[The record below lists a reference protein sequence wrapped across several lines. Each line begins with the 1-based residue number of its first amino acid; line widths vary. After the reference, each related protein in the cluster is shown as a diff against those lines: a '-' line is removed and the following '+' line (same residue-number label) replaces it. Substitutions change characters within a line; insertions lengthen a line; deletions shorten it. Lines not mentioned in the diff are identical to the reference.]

1 MQALWTAAGAL
12 LVALVWR
19 VGVRR
24 YTAVNN

>member
-1 MQALWTAAGAL
+1 MQALWVAVGAL
-12 LVALVWR
+12 LVAVVWR